1 MRQRM
6 PSCKGYAANLCKCWK
21 CALGSDESRGG
32 SRRLSLGRKLL
43 QELEL
48 DSKPYK
54 MAVNFADARK
64 SHILQDFR
72 FPQKFPQGGMYAEAL
87 SFTS

>member
-1 MRQRM
+1 
-6 PSCKGYAANLCKCWK
+6 
-21 CALGSDESRGG
+21 
-32 SRRLSLGRKLL
+32 L